1 MQANANAERAHV
13 MRFIFRI
20 LPRGDAPLFI
30 KSKKCCSRS
39 GRVFLQTSGRGVI
52 YGESSN

>member
-20 LPRGDAPLFI
+20 LPCGDTPLFI
-30 KSKKCCSRS
+30 KSKKVLLAQRQ
-39 GRVFLQTSGRGVI
+39 VFADAA
-52 YGESSN
+52 